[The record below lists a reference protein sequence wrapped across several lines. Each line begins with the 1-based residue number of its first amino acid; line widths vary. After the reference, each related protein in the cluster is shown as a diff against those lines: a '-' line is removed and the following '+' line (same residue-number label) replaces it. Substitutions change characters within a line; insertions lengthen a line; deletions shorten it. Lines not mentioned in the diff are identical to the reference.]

1 MAAHTAELID
11 IIPAPRAQVFAALAD
26 HNGLS
31 ALIGLPVKRI
41 RDSDQADP
49 NGTGSVRWIGLGPV
63 GFEETITRFEPDSLI
78 EYTVTSLS
86 AFRHHQG
93 RVRLTSHGNHQT
105 RLHYRIEFDE
115 VIPYTGPSLRL
126 ALERILRRG
135 ARRLKAQLD
144 RSPPV

>member
-1 MAAHTAELID
+1 MAAHNAELID
-11 IIPAPRAQVFAALAD
+11 IIPAPKAQVFAVLAD
-26 HNGLS
+26 HNRLS
-31 ALIGLPVKRI
+31 ALTGLPVKRI

-49 NGTGSVRWIGLGPV
+49 NGTGSVRWIGVGPV

-93 RVRLTSHGNHQT
+93 RVRLSDAGDGQT
-105 RLHYRIEFDE
+105 RLHYRIEFDV

-126 ALERILRRG
+126 ALERVLRRG
-135 ARRLKAQLD
+135 ARRLKAQLGKQAQA
-144 RSPPV
+144 